1 MHPLPGLVLSAV
13 ATSVLVAAAAGQ
25 HPLAWRNGNLVAVG
39 SPTATV
45 REAIAATVRGPD
57 AAQRTAGFRSALA
70 PGTRLV
76 DCRVHLPAVTV
87 VLDEAFLQGPIEDGI
102 EQLTKT
108 AMTFA
113 EVRTVHLRI
122 LRADGTEADLTEAL
136 GAAAIPAPAGHRFE
150 CDGPLVQGALT
161 GKTVVVSPGH
171 GWYFHPTLGWT
182 TQRGTIDGLTEDF
195 HTNEIAMHHLVPALE
210 NLGATVITC
219 RERGQAV
226 ADPVVDNDA
235 GAPGYAETGGWSVS
249 ASSGYQNLTY
259 RFAGTAP
266 SASAT
271 ATWTFPVPTPG
282 LHPVYAWFR
291 AGTNRAPDARYTVH
305 HAGGATVVNV
315 DQRRDNLTWVHLG
328 DFWFTPATPARLVLD
343 NQSTTTGAVV
353 IADAARLGG
362 GTGSIV
368 RGTAA
373 SQRPR
378 WQEASRYWAQFSGAP
393 ATVYDSL
400 TTGNDADDDV
410 SCRPRFAEWRTAD
423 AFLSLHTNAGGGA
436 GTETFIH
443 DTAPTTGSANL
454 QQRVQSQL
462 IADIRAEYLSTWVD
476 RGLKTA
482 NFGELRLLSTM
493 PGCLVE
499 LAFHDTVGSADMRA
513 LHDPRFRYIA
523 GRAMAR
529 GVMRH
534 FNASAPNPPEPPLAL
549 RVVQDGSRGLLV
561 AWDAVAG
568 ATHYTIEQSEDG
580 KGFIQVAQVAATSW
594 STGPLPM
601 LTVRSFRV
609 RAWNASG
616 RSFPTEVLTAGT
628 DHTRTAQLLLVYGF
642 DRFDRQVQHLD
653 NTRDHLRLL
662 GEALRR
668 DAYVST
674 GFDAASNEAVRSGRV
689 QLTGYRAVAWS
700 LGEESTVHETFDA
713 TEQQLVQAY
722 LAAGGRM
729 LVSGAEL
736 AWDLDA
742 LGTAADR
749 AFLQTVLGVRYVSDD
764 AATHQLQ
771 AGIAGTVSADVPAGA
786 FDDGTSGTYD
796 VDYPDVLAA
805 ADALGQV
812 CLRYGNG
819 LVAGIQ
825 RVNGNTRTVVLGFPI
840 ETITSPAIRA
850 QLLQRIVSF
859 LLAPMQLT
867 APAYAPIG
875 TRLQL
880 ALNVPGEA
888 GIPYLLTLSDGISP
902 PLPLPGGGLLPLRD
916 SFLLSAPL
924 DPTNPFFSGFLGTL
938 SPSAT
943 ASPHVDLPPLA
954 FLVGMEFWFCGF
966 TMQPGGP
973 ALERVVWNW
982 SRTRIG
988 F

>member
-1 MHPLPGLVLSAV
+1 MHWHHHLGLLALA
-13 ATSVLVAAAAGQ
+13 ATALCSGVRTQA
-25 HPLAWRNGNLVAVG
+25 PLAWRDGNLAVLG
-39 SPTATV
+39 TPCATV
-45 REAIAATVRGPD
+45 ADAIEATVRGPD
-57 AAQRTAGFRSALA
+57 AAQRAAGFRTAIA

-76 DCRVHLPAVTV
+76 ACRVQLPVVTV
-87 VLDEAFLQGPIEDGI
+87 VLDEAFLQGAVEDGI
-102 EQLTKT
+102 EQLTKA
-108 AMTFA
+108 AMTFS

-122 LRADGTEADLTEAL
+122 LRADGSEVDLTEAL
-136 GAAAIPAPAGHRFE
+136 DPAPVPAPAPAQPE
-150 CDGPLVQGALT
+150 LDGPFVQGALT
-161 GKTVVVSPGH
+161 GRTIVVSPGH

-195 HTNEIAMHHLVPALE
+195 HTNEIAIHHLVPALE
-210 NLGATVITC
+210 NLGARVIVC
-219 RERGQAV
+219 RERGQA
-226 ADPVVDNDA
+226 PTELVVDNDQ
-235 GAPGYAETGGWSVS
+235 GAPRYAETGGWSLS

-259 RFAGTAP
+259 RFAGAAT

-271 ATWTFPVPTPG
+271 ATWTFPVAAAG
-282 LHPVYAWFR
+282 QHPVYVWFR

-328 DFWFTPATPARLVLD
+328 DFWFSPATPARLVLD
-343 NQSTTTGAVV
+343 NQSSTAGAVV

-373 SQRPR
+373 SQRPK
-378 WQEASRYWAQFSGAP
+378 WQEAARYWAQLSGAP
-393 ATVYDSL
+393 ATVYDSI
-400 TTGNDADDDV
+400 TTGTDADDDV
-410 SCRPRFAEWRTAD
+410 GCRPRFAEWRTAD

-443 DTAPTTGSANL
+443 DTAPTTGSASL

-462 IADIRAEYLSTWVD
+462 IGDIRAEYLSTWTD

-499 LAFHDTVGSADMRA
+499 LAFHDTVGSVDMRA

-534 FNASAPNPPEPPLAL
+534 FNAAAANPPEPPVAL
-549 RVVQDGSRGLLV
+549 RVVQDGSRGLRV

-580 KGFIQVAQVAATSW
+580 KGFVEAAQVTATSW

-628 DHTRTAQLLLVYGF
+628 DHTRTAQLLLVNGF

-662 GEALRR
+662 GESLRR

-689 QLTGYRAVAWS
+689 QLPGYRAVAWS

-713 TEQQLVQAY
+713 TEQLLVQAY
-722 LAAGGRM
+722 LSAGGRM

-742 LGTAADR
+742 QGSTADR
-749 AFLQTVLGVRYVSDD
+749 AFLQNVLGVRYVSDD

-771 AGIAGTVSADVPAGA
+771 AGIAATVSADVPAGA
-786 FDDGTSGTYD
+786 FDNGTSGTYD

-805 ADALGQV
+805 ADAAGQV

-825 RVNGNTRTVVLGFPI
+825 RTSGNARTVVLGFPI

-867 APAYAPIG
+867 APTYAPIG

-880 ALNVPGEA
+880 AVNVPGEA

-902 PLPLPGGGLLPLRD
+902 PLPLPGGGILPLRD

-943 ASPHVDLPPLA
+943 AAPHVDLPPLA

-966 TMQPGGP
+966 TMQPGGT

-982 SRTRIG
+982 SRTRLG

>member
-1 MHPLPGLVLSAV
+1 MHLHPRLGLPA
-13 ATSVLVAAAAGQ
+13 LVAGVLAAAVVGQ
-25 HPLAWRNGNLVAVG
+25 QPLAWRNGNLAALG
-39 SPTATV
+39 APAATV
-45 REAIAATVRGPD
+45 HDAVEATVRGPD
-57 AAQRTAGFRSALA
+57 AAQRAAGFRSALA

-76 DCRVHLPAVTV
+76 ACRVQLPVVTV
-87 VLDEAFLQGPIEDGI
+87 VLDEAFLQGPVEDGI
-102 EQLTKT
+102 EQLTKA

-113 EVRTVHLRI
+113 EVRTVHVRI
-122 LRADGTEADLTEAL
+122 LRADGSEADLSEVLATV
-136 GAAAIPAPAGHRFE
+136 PAPPTAQGQPGL
-150 CDGPLVQGALT
+150 DGPFVQGALT
-161 GKTVVVSPGH
+161 GRTIVVSPGH

-182 TQRGTIDGLTEDF
+182 TQRGTIDELTEDF
-195 HTNEIAMHHLVPALE
+195 HTNEIAVHHLVPALE

-219 RERGQAV
+219 RERGQAG
-226 ADPVVDNDA
+226 ADPVIDNDA
-235 GAPGYAETGGWSVS
+235 GAPGYAETGGWSLS

-259 RFAGTAP
+259 RFAGTAA

-271 ATWTFPVPTPG
+271 ATWTFPVAAAG
-282 LHPVYAWFR
+282 LYPVYAWFR
-291 AGTNRAPDARYTVH
+291 AGTNRAPDARYTVQ
-305 HAGGATVVNV
+305 HAGGTTVVNV

-343 NQSTTTGAVV
+343 NQSATAGAVV
-353 IADAARLGG
+353 VADAARLGG
-362 GTGSIV
+362 GNGSIV

-373 SQRPR
+373 SLRPK
-378 WQEASRYWAQFSGAP
+378 WQEASRYWAQLSGAP
-393 ATVYDSL
+393 ATVYDSI

-410 SCRPRFAEWRTAD
+410 TCRPRFAEWRTAD

-436 GTETFIH
+436 GTETYIH
-443 DTAPTTGSANL
+443 DTAPTAGSASL

-462 IADIRAEYLSTWVD
+462 IADIRAEYLSTWTD

-482 NFGELRLLSTM
+482 NFGEVRLLSTM

-499 LAFHDTVGSADMRA
+499 LAFHDTVGSVDLRA

-534 FNASAPNPPEPPLAL
+534 FNAAAANPPEPPVAL
-549 RVVQDGSRGLLV
+549 RVTQDGNRGLRV

-568 ATHYTIEQSEDG
+568 ATHYTVEQSEDG
-580 KGFIQVAQVAATSW
+580 KGFVDAAQVTAANW

-628 DHTRTAQLLLVYGF
+628 DHTRTAQLLLVHGF

-662 GEALRR
+662 GDALRR

-689 QLTGYRAVAWS
+689 QLSGYRAVAWS
-700 LGEESTVHETFDA
+700 LGEESTANETFDA

-722 LAAGGRM
+722 LGAGGRM

-742 LGTAADR
+742 QGSAADR
-749 AFLQTVLGVRYVSDD
+749 AFLQTVLGVRYVADD
-764 AATHQLQ
+764 AATYQLQ

-786 FDDGTSGTYD
+786 FDNGNSGTYD

-805 ADALGQV
+805 ADAAGQV

-825 RVNGNTRTVVLGFPI
+825 RTSGNARTVVLGFPI

-850 QLLQRIVSF
+850 QLLQRIVAF
-859 LLAPMQLT
+859 LLAPMQLS
-867 APAYAPIG
+867 APAYASIG

-880 ALNVPGEA
+880 AVNVPGEA

-902 PLPLPGGGLLPLRD
+902 PLPLPGGGILPLRD

-924 DPTNPFFSGFLGTL
+924 DPSNPFFSGFLGTL

-943 ASPHVDLPPLA
+943 ATPHVDLPPLA
-954 FLVGMEFWFCGF
+954 LLVGMEFWFCGF
-966 TMQPGGP
+966 TMQPTGP

-988 F
+988 S